1 MRSSFLLAVAGLIS
15 LCACDSKRVGSVT
28 GEEGNARLSLKAS
41 PLGAAVAAR
50 AAAAEPGGKLVVT
63 LTNPVLLVSRT
74 DTLSWGGSDTLRT
87 AFEGLLP
94 GSGYR
99 LAAHYIDP
107 RGLVTH
113 RDSTAP
119 FTLGPSQ
126 DLDLSLRLGAV
137 LGKIYLQ
144 FPGIPNGVR
153 LLGLDVKNGDQSWKV
168 SLKTLTGRGA
178 LRLDSLP
185 IGVPLK
191 ATLWAA
197 DTIGPVLYQ
206 LDTVVTLS
214 GREDLALAWT
224 LGSTGAKAAG
234 SLVFLEG
241 GEISAS
247 VGFANFGT
255 SPESQTGRLLIT
267 GLSDSGASDWVRIT
281 NTGAAFDTTVR
292 LVRGSTDSLTFRLT
306 LAAGES
312 RLLSKASSEILAQP
326 GHSLLGSGALTNRV
340 ALVTLSGSTS
350 VVWSLRSGDGSQLHD
365 MVFVLS
371 GSVGWPVLSTSTA
384 RTLVLRKDASGALA
398 NDAGSNWCAL
408 ATDNPA
414 ATCP

>member
-1 MRSSFLLAVAGLIS
+1 MRSSFLLALAGMLS
-15 LCACDSKRVGSVT
+15 LCACDSKRADSVT
-28 GEEGNARLSLKAS
+28 GESGEARLSLKAS
-41 PLGAAVAAR
+41 PLAAAVAAR

-63 LTNPVLLVSRT
+63 LTNPVLLISRT
-74 DTLSWGGSDTLRT
+74 DSLSWGGLDTLRT
-87 AFEGLLP
+87 VFEGLLP

-99 LAAHYIDP
+99 LSAHYVDP

-126 DLDLSLRLGAV
+126 DLGLSLRLGAV

-144 FPGIPNGVR
+144 FPSIPSGVR
-153 LLGLDVKNGDQSWKV
+153 LLGLDVKNGDQTWKV
-168 SLKTLTGRGA
+168 SVRTLTGRGA

-197 DTIGPVLYQ
+197 DTTGPVLYQ

-214 GREDLALAWT
+214 GIEDLALAWT
-224 LGSTGAKAAG
+224 LGSTGARTAG
-234 SLVFLEG
+234 SLVLLEG
-241 GEISAS
+241 GEISAN
-247 VGFANFGT
+247 VGFAGFGP
-255 SPESQTGRLLIT
+255 SPASQTGRLLIT
-267 GLSDSGASDWVRIT
+267 GLSDSGGSDWVRIT
-281 NTGAAFDTTVR
+281 NTGAPFDTTVR
-292 LVRGSTDSLTFRLT
+292 LVRGTTDSLTFRLT
-306 LAAGES
+306 LGAGES
-312 RLLSKASSEILAQP
+312 RILTKASAEILAQP
-326 GHSLLGSGALTNRV
+326 GHSLAGSGALVNRV
-340 ALVTLSGSTS
+340 AVVTWTGSTS

-365 MVFVLS
+365 MVFVNS
-371 GSVGWPVLSTSTA
+371 GSVGWPVLNGSTA
-384 RTLVLRKDASGALA
+384 RTLLLGRDATGALA